1 MINPWIWYIVNG
13 EMPDSPTLEY
23 REIGV
28 VCVWLLCAFLW
39 AAGMYLAAELI
50 GFGNENFTLWFML
63 TFTASL
69 TAFVLLSVWL
79 LPKALDRAYRKAKEK
94 ELKKKKKKN
103 IA

>member
-1 MINPWIWYIVNG
+1 MINPWIWYIIND
-13 EMPDSPTLEY
+13 EMPDSPTLGY

-39 AAGMYLAAELI
+39 AAGMYLAAKLI

-63 TFTASL
+63 IYAVSL

-94 ELKKKKKKN
+94 ELKKKKN

>member
-1 MINPWIWYIVNG
+1 
-13 EMPDSPTLEY
+13 MPDSPTLE
-23 REIGV
+23 EIGV

-39 AAGMYLAAELI
+39 AAGMYLAARLI
-50 GFGNENFTLWFML
+50 GFENENFTLWFML
-63 TFTASL
+63 TFTVSL

-94 ELKKKKKKN
+94 EKKKKN

>member
-1 MINPWIWYIVNG
+1 MINPWIWYIVND
-13 EMPDSPTLEY
+13 EMPDFPTLNY

-50 GFGNENFTLWFML
+50 GFGNENFTLWYML
-63 TFTASL
+63 TFTVSL

-79 LPKALDRAYRKAKEK
+79 LPKALDRAYRKTKEK
-94 ELKKKKKKN
+94 EKKKKN